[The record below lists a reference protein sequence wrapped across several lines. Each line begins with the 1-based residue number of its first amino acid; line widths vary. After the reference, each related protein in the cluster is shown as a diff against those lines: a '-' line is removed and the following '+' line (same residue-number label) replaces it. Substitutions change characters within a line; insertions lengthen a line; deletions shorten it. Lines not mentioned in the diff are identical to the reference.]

1 MDYGTWPLYA
11 QKRHALVETYF
22 GAQLPPD
29 EEAKA
34 AAARPK
40 GPRVCA
46 KEVLEWMYAILT
58 TLDSKSSAL
67 MRLNGVLIAAAAF
80 LLGLFQRQGGT
91 ILSTTHTD
99 ALVITTS
106 AFLSAVSIGCCL
118 FVVNVSWPFLG
129 KMTKGNDG
137 RFDCTAE
144 ITALDQA
151 CTFRQRA
158 YRLAWYISL
167 VASAE
172 FVLEFL
178 WQTIHVIIEFG

>member
-1 MDYGTWPLYA
+1 MEYGTWPLYA

-22 GAQLPPD
+22 GAPLPPD

-91 ILSTTHTD
+91 ILSTSHAD

-129 KMTKGNDG
+129 KMIKASDG

-144 ITALDQA
+144 ITALDEA

-158 YRLAWYISL
+158 YRSAWYISL